1 MKALNWTRIILC
13 GYVAGVV
20 FALLSYVLIGGF
32 GGEFLTAVG
41 SRASV
46 DGGSAKTDP
55 ILYFV
60 TISAGVWAV
69 WLYAIVRP
77 QTSSN
82 AGAVVTV
89 SIAWWIIASAQSLK
103 WILLLGIPLNAWLP
117 LAANLVPIAI
127 AVFVGSALLGHSHTQ

>member
-1 MKALNWTRIILC
+1 
-13 GYVAGVV
+13 
-20 FALLSYVLIGGF
+20 
-32 GGEFLTAVG
+32 
-41 SRASV
+41 
-46 DGGSAKTDP
+46 
-55 ILYFV
+55 
-60 TISAGVWAV
+60 

-89 SIAWWIIASAQSLK
+89 SIAWWIIVSAQSLK